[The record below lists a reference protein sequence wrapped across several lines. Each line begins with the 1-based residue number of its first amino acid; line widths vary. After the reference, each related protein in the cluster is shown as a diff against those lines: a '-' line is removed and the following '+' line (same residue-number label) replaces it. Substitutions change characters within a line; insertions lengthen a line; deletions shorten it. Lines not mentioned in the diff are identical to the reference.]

1 MSRFLKGPCIAL
13 TIVVLL
19 ACAANDVVHGLF
31 LIAQAVSTTSG
42 SDSIQ
47 VYNESGTLEE
57 SISSLYFSDG
67 LNMRV

>member
-42 SDSIQ
+42 SGSLQ
-47 VYNESGTLEE
+47 LYESGTLEE
-57 SISSLYFSDG
+57 SISDLYFSDG

>member
-1 MSRFLKGPCIAL
+1 MSRFLKWPCIAL

-42 SDSIQ
+42 SGGLQ
-47 VYNESGTLEE
+47 LYESGTLEE
-57 SISSLYFSDG
+57 SISDLYFSDG